1 MAEMRDQKII
11 DMHCHIG
18 KDIDVGITCKELIGI
33 MDKYKVNMA
42 VISPLGKGLIHKF
55 SKFNEQI
62 VQY

>member
-1 MAEMRDQKII
+1 MAEMRGQKII

-18 KDIDVGITCKELIGI
+18 RDIDVEVTCKELIET

-55 SKFNEQI
+55 SESNEQI
-62 VQY
+62 VQN